1 MALNTLEAVSAPAQ
15 PSPPQLRAGV
25 ARCDITPPIGIAHG
39 NWTAQVHQRAEGID
53 LPLTCTALAATDGRE
68 TIILAEWELLYPPD
82 GAALAEARRRITE
95 LTGVPADHLRL
106 SAAHNHAG
114 PSLGPPWFEAGAEM
128 VAPYLASLTDRLA
141 GVCQAAWRS
150 MRPVRVAAGRGQ
162 SAVNCNRRLPWQP
175 GHPLMSPNPDGFAD
189 HEVGVVRIDDEAGQ
203 PIALLVNFAAHPTI
217 LAWDN
222 RLISPD
228 YPGTLRRVVESL
240 TGATCLFLQGAAG
253 NQATICDHTSQAEDA
268 RWVGRQLGLEAA
280 RVAEAIHTQPGARRI
295 ARQVASSWTVGVTE
309 YVPDPLAGS
318 AAVSRVASRLRQV
331 AVPRWQRPL
340 PTPTEIEAVQSL
352 QARLADLHR
361 QQAPLEVVREASLVV
376 RRALLELETT
386 RRRSA
391 PGPVQVEIQAI
402 QLGPV
407 ALLSLPAEPFAEIG
421 VAIKT
426 GSPFAATLVSGY
438 SNGMLGYLPVAEAYP
453 EGGYEIWVTPFA
465 PEAAALVTAASLDL
479 LAQLHSE
486 I

>member
-1 MALNTLEAVSAPAQ
+1 MSTQTQPAR
-15 PSPPQLRAGV
+15 PAQLRAGV

-53 LPLTCTALAATDGRE
+53 LPLTCTALAATDGQE
-68 TIILAEWELLYPPD
+68 TIILAEWELLYSPD

-95 LTGVPADHLRL
+95 LTGVPADHIRL

-141 GVCQAAWRS
+141 GACLSAWRA
-150 MRPVRVAAGRGQ
+150 MRPARIAAGRGH
-162 SAVNCNRRLPWQP
+162 SAVNCNRRRPWQP
-175 GHPLMSPNPDGFAD
+175 GRPLMSPNPDGFSD

-203 PIALLVNFAAHPTI
+203 PMVILVNFAAHPTI

-228 YPGTLRRVVESL
+228 YPGTLRRVVENL

-253 NQATICDHTSQAEDA
+253 DQGTLCDHANQVEAA
-268 RWVGRQLGLEAA
+268 RWVGRQVGLEAA

-295 ARQVASSWTVGVTE
+295 ARQVESSWTIGVSE
-309 YVPDPLAGS
+309 YLPDPLPNDDAL
-318 AAVSRVASRLRQV
+318 SRVGGRVRQV
-331 AVPRWQRPL
+331 SLPRWQRPPL
-340 PTPTEIEAVQSL
+340 TPAELEAVQAL
-352 QARLADLHR
+352 QAQLADLHR
-361 QQAPLEVVREASLVV
+361 QAAPLEAVRAANLAV
-376 RRALLELETT
+376 RRALLALETA
-386 RRRSA
+386 RRRSE
-391 PGPVQVEIQAI
+391 PGPILVEIQAI

-407 ALLSLPAEPFAEIG
+407 ALLSLPVEPFAEIG
-421 VAIKT
+421 VAIKA
-426 GSPFAATLVSGY
+426 GSRFAATLVSGY
-438 SNGMLGYLPVAEAYP
+438 SNGMLGYLPVAGAYP

-465 PEAAALVTAASLDL
+465 PEAAALVIEASLDL
-479 LAQLHSE
+479 LAQLRAGT
-486 I
+486 